1 MYLFVQISMNLQ
13 LRQTIFITLVVLIT
27 NICLSQSLLSENV
40 SLQVIDGDTLK
51 IGEKRFRIF
60 GIDTPEKNQTCT
72 TNNRQWACGLVA
84 TSELIKLV
92 AGKTVVCKKRD
103 VDRYKRIVAVCLT
116 DNGDVGKAMVA
127 SGWALA
133 YRQYSLDYV
142 KDEEKAKS
150 EKLGLWSSQFVEPWR
165 WRKESGTLE
174 KEAAASSSNPECLIK
189 GNISSNGSR
198 IYHPP
203 GGAYYSRTK
212 IDLSRGE
219 RWFCSAI
226 EAEKAGWRASMR

>member
-1 MYLFVQISMNLQ
+1 
-13 LRQTIFITLVVLIT
+13 
-27 NICLSQSLLSENV
+27 
-40 SLQVIDGDTLK
+40 
-51 IGEKRFRIF
+51 
-60 GIDTPEKNQTCT
+60 
-72 TNNRQWACGLVA
+72 
-84 TSELIKLV
+84 
-92 AGKTVVCKKRD
+92 
-103 VDRYKRIVAVCLT
+103 
-116 DNGDVGKAMVA
+116 MVA

-165 WRKESGTLE
+165 WRKERGAVE
-174 KEAAASSSNPECLIK
+174 KEAAASLSNPECLIK

-219 RWFCSAI
+219 RWFCSAT
-226 EAEKAGWRASMR
+226 EAEEAGWRASMR